1 MIFKPM
7 KKEDVLRA
15 LEGQENI
22 LDRHVKEHEAYF
34 KRISCPSCHGDVM
47 AIVNVRKLY
56 SPGQVLPN
64 YLGKCKTCGVE
75 FEPYTGIQLTMPEP
89 G

>member
-1 MIFKPM
+1 M

-22 LDRHVKEHEAYF
+22 LDKRVKEHEAFF
-34 KRISCPSCHGDVM
+34 KRLSCPSCQGDVM
-47 AIVNVRKLY
+47 PIVNVRKLF
-56 SPGQVLPN
+56 SQGEVLPN
-64 YLGKCKTCGVE
+64 FLGKCKTCGVE

-89 G
+89 V